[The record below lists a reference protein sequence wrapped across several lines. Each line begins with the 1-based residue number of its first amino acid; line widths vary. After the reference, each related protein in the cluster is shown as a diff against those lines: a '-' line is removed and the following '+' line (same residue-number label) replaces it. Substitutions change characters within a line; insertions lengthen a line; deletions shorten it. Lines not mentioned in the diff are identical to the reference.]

1 MYSSQALGIGK
12 KEDLNQSM
20 EPFPCLKHSQVALVR
35 AEKKTG
41 YVLDEEFA
49 LAVSDDQKVY
59 TVFDSLSQAQAFAEK
74 IISFNQEIEV
84 AIYSDRQEV
93 LFYSNA

>member
-1 MYSSQALGIGK
+1 MKLYDK
-12 KEDLNQSM
+12 KM
-20 EPFPCLKHSQVALVR
+20 RPFPQLKYNQVALVR

-41 YVLDEEFA
+41 YVLDEEFV

-74 IISFNQEIEV
+74 IISSNQEIEV